1 MLSNNGSPSRVL
13 WKFHQSRAVVV
24 PCPSSPLIAVS
35 CIALSTFRH
44 PRSLD
49 VRFPFSSQRKP
60 LAFLYVLRSLPAHR
74 CVVFNH
80 VNVVECHPSPKAISS
95 FIFLRIVT
103 LHQRRPLFFFLKKK
117 RSKSKGRP
125 FLSTPFRWSFLPSP
139 HVAVWS
145 IVLLVQW
152 SSPVGPFLAHSHF
165 LWTIRPK

>member
-60 LAFLYVLRSLPAHR
+60 LGLPLCPSLPPRPPLCRFQPRQLRRVSPITQGHL
-74 CVVFNH
+74 VVYFFKDR
-80 VNVVECHPSPKAISS
+80 HPSPKA
-95 FIFLRIVT
+95 T
-103 LHQRRPLFFFLKKK
+103 TFFFKKKK

>member
-95 FIFLRIVT
+95 FIFFKDRHPSPKAT
-103 LHQRRPLFFFLKKK
+103 TFFFFFKKKEAKAKGGLFF
-117 RSKSKGRP
+117 R
-125 FLSTPFRWSFLPSP
+125 LPSDDHSSHP
-139 HVAVWS
+139 HM
-145 IVLLVQW
+145 LLSDR
-152 SSPVGPFLAHSHF
+152 SSSWFNDHL
-165 LWTIRPK
+165 R